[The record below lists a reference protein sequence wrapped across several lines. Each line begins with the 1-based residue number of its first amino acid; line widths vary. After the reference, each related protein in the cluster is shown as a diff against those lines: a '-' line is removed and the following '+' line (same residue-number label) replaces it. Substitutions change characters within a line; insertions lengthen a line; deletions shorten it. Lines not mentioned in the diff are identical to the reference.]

1 MKPICIIPARG
12 GSKGIAKKN
21 IKIIA
26 GKPLLGHV
34 IENIKKGNI
43 FSHIIVST
51 EDKEIAKIAKKY
63 GAEVP
68 FVRPKKFATDTAS
81 MDEVLLHAIQ
91 TLYELKYEFEIFVW
105 RDATTPLIKNSD
117 IKRSIELLKK
127 EKSAAAVCG
136 VYIQHLNPYFNMV
149 EKNKQGFLKLSKKLK
164 NRPLS
169 RQEAPI
175 VYQLNGLYAYNAKK
189 FLKLKKTDF
198 SKSKP
203 YEIPMET
210 GIMIDTPFEF
220 EIVKLFLENK
230 KIIKNKMK

>member
-1 MKPICIIPARG
+1 LKPICIIPARG
-12 GSKGIAKKN
+12 GSKGVPKKN

-51 EDKEIAKIAKKY
+51 ENKQIKKIAEKY

-68 FVRPKKFATDTAS
+68 FVRPKKLATDTTS
-81 MDEVLLHAIQ
+81 MDQVLLHAIQ
-91 TLYELKYEFEIFVW
+91 TLYDLKYKFEIFVW
-105 RDATTPLIKNSD
+105 RDATTPLIRNSD
-117 IKRSIELLKK
+117 IKRSIQLLKK
-127 EKSAAAVCG
+127 EKSAAVCG
-136 VYIQHLNPYFNMV
+136 VYRQHLNPYFNMV
-149 EKNKQGFLKLSKKLK
+149 EKNNKGFLKLSKILK

-175 VYQLNGLYAYNAKK
+175 VYQLNGLYAYDAKK
-189 FLKLKKTDF
+189 FLKFKKTDF
-198 SKSKP
+198 SKSIP
-203 YEIPMET
+203 LEIPMET

-220 EIVKLFLENK
+220 EIVKLILENK
-230 KIIKNKMK
+230 KANQ